1 MFNLVYLAFSPGG
14 LKLFVHQ
21 EENCFTTKSRHFFY
35 YFVLLPSLPFIGNFC
50 EEKKLLKNALSTTTI
65 PDDSCERANGGHEEM
80 FVDKIETKC
89 LMRGMF
95 LWIKG
100 AFEGRKGKF
109 CGHENLFLG
118 VN

>member
-1 MFNLVYLAFSPGG
+1 M
-14 LKLFVHQ
+14 
-21 EENCFTTKSRHFFY
+21 
-35 YFVLLPSLPFIGNFC
+35 
-50 EEKKLLKNALSTTTI
+50 
-65 PDDSCERANGGHEEM
+65 PDDSPQRGNSGNEEM
-80 FVDKIETKC
+80 YVDKFGIKC